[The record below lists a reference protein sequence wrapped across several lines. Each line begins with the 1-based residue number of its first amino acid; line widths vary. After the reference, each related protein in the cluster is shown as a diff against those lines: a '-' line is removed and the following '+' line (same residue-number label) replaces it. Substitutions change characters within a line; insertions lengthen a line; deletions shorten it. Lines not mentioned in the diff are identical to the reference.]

1 MNLTNSQRAMKLLR
15 THLAQPRWLLPWLR
29 DNVLARR
36 SPIEMARPWISYAA
50 ADWLAGHLRPAMRV
64 FEYGS
69 GGSTLFFSARVAR
82 VVSVEDDPAWRELV
96 MARLAEL
103 GRSNAEIRHRAFD
116 FKQPRDFASSE
127 YVAAIRD
134 GAPWDVIVV
143 DGQDWTFHERPVCFA
158 AAEECV
164 AGGGVIVVDDSWRY
178 PQLRTSARTDRV
190 RIFESV
196 GPGRFGVT
204 STDVYL
210 Y

>member
-1 MNLTNSQRAMKLLR
+1 MNLTNPQRAAKLLR
-15 THLAQPRWLLPWLR
+15 AHVTQPCWFLPWLR

-36 SPIEMARPWISYAA
+36 TPIDVGRPWISYSAT
-50 ADWLAGHLRPAMRV
+50 DWLAGHLRPTMRV

-69 GGSTLFFSARVAR
+69 GGSTLFFSSRVAA
-82 VVSVEDDPAWRELV
+82 VVSVEDDSSWRELV
-96 MARLAEL
+96 LARLADL
-103 GRSNAEIRHRAFD
+103 GRKNVEIRHCPFD
-116 FKQPRDFASSE
+116 FKQPRDFAASQ
-127 YVAAIRD
+127 YVGAIRD

-143 DGQDWTFHERPVCFA
+143 DGQDWTFNERPVCFA
-158 AAEECV
+158 VAEECV
-164 AGGGVIVVDDSWRY
+164 AVGGAIVVDDSWRY
-178 PQLRTSARTDRV
+178 PQLRASTRAASV